1 MNNKNNKYAWL
12 NTTLTT
18 IVSIFIMY
26 IVFNINKYSKLSKGL
41 FLIINAVALA
51 TILILVLSTIKINHN
66 NKKRKLKIAYTS
78 ILSLLLIFTSYGIY
92 VLNVVDTNV
101 KEITTEDKFINYK
114 ADFVVYESEIGEV
127 SDLNNKTLGLIEST
141 NIVEANVLALDEI
154 KKLKLEDV
162 EIVYYPTYTSLINGL
177 VRDEVDFIPLPRNY
191 KSSFDSVEEV
201 KMYLDDLESV
211 HLFSGKYKNNFVFG
225 GNDIEVTKTPF
236 TVLLLGYDGGRT
248 DTIML
253 ASVNPAAMQVT
264 LTSIARDSFVPI
276 ACYPNQAS
284 DKINHARMISRQCTI
299 NTVENMVGIPIDFF
313 VEMNFMGMVELVDA
327 LGTVTVD
334 SPASFYGNIE
344 TEEGGGVFI
353 PEGISDLDGNQALAF
368 ARERKSFLN
377 GDFQRQQNQQ
387 QLIKS
392 ILNKVVETR
401 DVNKVVNLIKATG
414 RNVETNISLNQLIDL
429 MDMGIKKM
437 ESTYLNSSE
446 IFTLYGSRITGAS
459 QMWYTPE
466 YGIEI
471 YYYVPYEGS
480 IQDAQEF
487 INMNLR
493 KDKITDIPLGFNYKI
508 SEDYKPPVF
517 DQEIYDEDVNKNPYE
532 GLEPPKEVEEDNL
545 EEVPEIN
552 PEGENE
558 EVNEDDQT
566 EGESEVVVEKV
577 SLRSYSNERL
587 DNLVAFLESNNLKYE
602 IVSIAE
608 KVVKADEEN
617 LIGLSFVVDNS
628 VGEFT
633 SKDLIEISIVKYVS
647 DNSEKADN

>member
-1 MNNKNNKYAWL
+1 MNNKNGRYAWL
-12 NTTLTT
+12 NTGLTSLLS
-18 IVSIFIMY
+18 VFIIY

-41 FLIINAVALA
+41 FIIINTLSLIF
-51 TILILVLSTIKINHN
+51 ILILILSSIKINY
-66 NKKRKLKIAYTS
+66 NKNKKLKIA
-78 ILSLLLIFTSYGIY
+78 FTSVLSIMLLMFSYAIY

-101 KEITTEDKFINYK
+101 KEITTEDKYINYK
-114 ADFVVYESEIGEV
+114 ADFVVFNSPISEV
-127 SDLNNKTLGLIEST
+127 NDLNGKTVGLIEST
-141 NIVEANVLALDEI
+141 NIIEANVLALDEI

-162 EIVYYPTYTSLINGL
+162 NIVYYPTYNSLINGL

-201 KMYLDDLESV
+201 KDYLEDLESV
-211 HLFSGKYKNNFVFG
+211 HLFSGKYKNDFVVG
-225 GNDIEVTKTPF
+225 GNDIDVSKVPF

-253 ASVNPAAMQVT
+253 ASVNPSAMQVT

-276 ACYPNQAS
+276 ACYPNQAG

-299 NTVENMVGIPIDFF
+299 NTVENMVGIPVDFF

-327 LGTVTVD
+327 LGTVTID
-334 SPASFYGNIE
+334 SPASFHGNIE
-344 TEEGGGVFI
+344 TEAGGGVFI
-353 PEGISDLDGNQALAF
+353 PKGVSELDGNQALAF
-368 ARERKSFLN
+368 ARERKSFLG

-392 ILNKVVETR
+392 MLNKVMETR

-414 RNVETNISLNQLIDL
+414 RNVETNISLKQIIDL

-437 ESTYLNSSE
+437 EASYLNSSE

-466 YGIEI
+466 YGIDI

-480 IQDAQEF
+480 IKDAQEF
-487 INMNLR
+487 IGMNLR
-493 KDKITDIPLGFNYKI
+493 TDNITDIPLGFNYKI

-532 GLEPPKEVEEDNL
+532 GMEPPQEEPEEDPNL
-545 EEVPEIN
+545 EEGQDGEFEDN
-552 PEGENE
+552 DASENE
-558 EVNEDDQT
+558 ESESVDQEIEVESFSGSRLDVLTTFLDVNNLQYEIV
-566 EGESEVVVEKV
+566 SVVEKV
-577 SLRSYSNERL
+577 
-587 DNLVAFLESNNLKYE
+587 A
-602 IVSIAE
+602 
-608 KVVKADEEN
+608 KADEQN
-617 LIGLSFVVDNS
+617 LIGLSFVVENTS
-628 VGEFT
+628 GTLT
-633 SKDLIEISIVKYVS
+633 SKDLIQISISKYVS
-647 DNSEKADN
+647 EKSEN